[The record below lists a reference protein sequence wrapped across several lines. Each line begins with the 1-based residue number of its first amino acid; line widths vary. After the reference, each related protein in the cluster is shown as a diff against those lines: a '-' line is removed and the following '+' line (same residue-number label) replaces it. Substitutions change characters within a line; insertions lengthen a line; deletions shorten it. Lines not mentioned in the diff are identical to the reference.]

1 MKQGTRE
8 WSVVSF
14 TGEQMQHDNFKER
27 NLEMPEI
34 KVQTAKK
41 EKNVGLEVLRKFVEI
56 TGDIFASHP
65 SDSN

>member
-1 MKQGTRE
+1 
-8 WSVVSF
+8 
-14 TGEQMQHDNFKER
+14 MQHDNFKER